1 MKNKAG
7 NAQITF
13 EEVVMV
19 PGVSH
24 VGHDFLM
31 PRHYNDEQKE
41 KFLSPRSPIDGLGT
55 KISTRSFY
63 NDLVLRSVMAFG
75 QTVQKECGTIAGWQ
89 HI

>member
-7 NAQITF
+7 NAQIAF

-31 PRHYNDEQKE
+31 P
-41 KFLSPRSPIDGLGT
+41 
-55 KISTRSFY
+55 
-63 NDLVLRSVMAFG
+63 
-75 QTVQKECGTIAGWQ
+75 
-89 HI
+89 